1 MLPAPPHL
9 PRSPAASASCQ
20 THAPVD
26 GPARET
32 WNARYRERGTE
43 PGPPSEWLVRNAE
56 LLAGTRALDLACGT
70 GRNSLFLAARG
81 FAVDALDI
89 SEVAIQAL
97 QGTPGVRARVANLER
112 EPLPRDAYDVIVLI
126 NYLQRDLFAPVAA
139 ALAPRGIVI
148 AETVTRAHA
157 DELGR
162 TFDRR
167 FLLEPGELRRAFPG
181 LRVRRCEEGLVQ
193 RAGRPRAVA
202 SIVVQRPS

>member
-1 MLPAPPHL
+1 M
-9 PRSPAASASCQ
+9 
-20 THAPVD
+20 D

-43 PGPPSEWLVRNAE
+43 PGPPSEWLVSNAA
-56 LLAGTRALDLACGT
+56 LLEGTRALDLACGT

-81 FAVDALDI
+81 FTVNALDI
-89 SEVAIQAL
+89 SEVAVQAL
-97 QGTPGVRARVANLER
+97 RETPGVHAHVADLER

-162 TFDRR
+162 PFDRR

-181 LRVRRCEEGLVQ
+181 LAVRRCEEGLVQ

-202 SIVVQRPS
+202 SIVAQRPS